1 METLSAILMLAAAV
15 IGVVL
20 LIKVLSAPIRWIFK
34 LLLNAGLG
42 FVALWIVNFFG
53 DFVGLS
59 IDMSFLN
66 CLIVGFFGVP
76 GVILLSIL
84 SFLL

>member
-1 METLSAILMLAAAV
+1 METLSAILMLAVVV
-15 IGVVL
+15 IGVIL
-20 LIKVLSAPIRWIFK
+20 LIKVLTAPMRWSFK

-59 IDMSFLN
+59 IEMSFLH
-66 CLIVGFFGVP
+66 CVIVGFFGVP
-76 GVILLSIL
+76 GVIVLAIL
-84 SFLL
+84 SFLF

>member
-1 METLSAILMLAAAV
+1 METLSAILMLAVVV
-15 IGVVL
+15 IGVIL
-20 LIKVLSAPIRWIFK
+20 LIKVLTAPMRWIFK

-59 IDMSFLN
+59 IEMSFLH
-66 CLIVGFFGVP
+66 CVIVGFFGVP
-76 GVILLSIL
+76 GVIVLAIL
-84 SFLL
+84 SFLF